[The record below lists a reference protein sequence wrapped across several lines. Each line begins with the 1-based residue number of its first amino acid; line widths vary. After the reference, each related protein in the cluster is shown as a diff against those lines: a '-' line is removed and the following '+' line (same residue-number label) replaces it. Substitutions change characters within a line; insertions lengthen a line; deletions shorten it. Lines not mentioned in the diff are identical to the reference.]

1 MSTGTRTDGTNG
13 GSAILHRP
21 ALRKVLG
28 RFGFFALA
36 FGSMIGV
43 GWVTSIGNWLQQAG
57 PGGAILAFLV
67 GGAVMLCI
75 GLCYA
80 ELTPMLPVAGGEV
93 AYAYKAFGTF
103 KAFLVGWAL
112 AFGYVS
118 ISGFEAI
125 SIGRVLSFLFPSIDR
140 WPLYEFA
147 GSTIFASHLIVA
159 VLCTAS
165 ITWINWIGARSA
177 ARLQVWLTILFVVI
191 TLIFVVA
198 GFSSGKLANLEPV
211 FAAGDAGL
219 GAYAGLLAVMV
230 TIPFWFVGFD
240 TIPQAAEEASGAV
253 KPRTLALLIVGSI
266 AAAVAFYV
274 LLILS
279 VSMLGPWQELAGA
292 DLPAAHAFEA
302 AFKSQWLRDLVL
314 IAALLGLFTS
324 WNGFFL
330 AGSRVVFALGRGRII
345 PAAFG
350 DSHARHGT
358 PHRAILLVGGLTLLA
373 PLLGRDALL
382 ALVNAGSFCIALAFF
397 GVSLSLLRLRRDCP
411 HLARPFRLR
420 LAPLIAGAAAAG
432 SLAMLA
438 AMIIPGSPAALSWPH
453 EHIVLMVML
462 AVGGVLWAAAAGVR
476 NGITEDVRETLIL
489 DVTD

>member
-1 MSTGTRTDGTNG
+1 MKNHEATFAEPNPS
-13 GSAILHRP
+13 RP
-21 ALRKVLG
+21 ELRKVLG

-43 GWVTSIGNWLQQAG
+43 GWVTSIGSWLGQAG
-57 PGGAILAFLV
+57 PGGAVLAFLI

-103 KAFLVGWAL
+103 KAFLVGWVL

-125 SIGRVLSFLFPSIDR
+125 SIGRVLSYLVPSIDR
-140 WPLYEFA
+140 WPLYSLA
-147 GSTIFASHLIVA
+147 GSTVYASHLLLGVA
-159 VLCTAS
+159 CTAA
-165 ITWINWIGARSA
+165 ITWVNWIGARSA
-177 ARLQVWLTILFVVI
+177 ARLQIWLTVAFVVV
-191 TLIFVVA
+191 TAIFIIA
-198 GFSSGKLANLEPV
+198 GFS
-211 FAAGDAGL
+211 AGDRTHLSPLFAGAKQG
-219 GAYAGLLAVMV
+219 GALAGLLAVLV

-240 TIPQAAEEASGAV
+240 TIPQGAEEASTSV
-253 KPRTLALLIVGSI
+253 KPRTLAVLIVISI
-266 AAAVAFYV
+266 AAAIAFYV
-274 LLILS
+274 LVILS
-279 VSMLGPWQELAGA
+279 VSMLGHWQALAAA

-302 AFKSQWLRDLVL
+302 AFGSPWLRDLVL

-345 PAAFG
+345 AASFG
-350 DSHARHGT
+350 QAHKRHGT
-358 PHRAILLVGGLTLLA
+358 PHRAILLVGGLTVLA
-373 PLLGRDALL
+373 PMLGRDALL

-411 HLARPFRLR
+411 DYPRPFRLKSAR
-420 LAPLIAGAAAAG
+420 LIAGIAALG
-432 SLAMLA
+432 SLSMLV
-438 AMIIPGSPAALSWPH
+438 AMIVPGSPAALSWPH
-453 EHIVLMVML
+453 EFIVLAVMFG
-462 AVGGVLWAAAAGVR
+462 AGGMLWLMASSSR
-476 NGITEDVRETLIL
+476 NEVAEKQRESLIL
-489 DVTD
+489 DH

>member
-1 MSTGTRTDGTNG
+1 MSNHAAQSAASKSTR
-13 GSAILHRP
+13 P
-21 ALRKVLG
+21 ELRKVLG

-43 GWVTSIGNWLQQAG
+43 GWVTSIGSWLGQAG
-57 PGGAILAFLV
+57 PGGAILAFLI
-67 GGAVMLCI
+67 GGMVMLCI

-125 SIGRVLSFLFPSIDR
+125 SIGRVLSYLVPAIDR
-140 WPLYEFA
+140 WPLYSLA
-147 GSTIFASHLIVA
+147 GSTVYASHL
-159 VLCTAS
+159 VLGLACTAA
-165 ITWINWIGARSA
+165 ITWVNWIGARSA
-177 ARLQVWLTILFVVI
+177 ARLQVWLTVAFVTV
-191 TLIFVVA
+191 TAIFIIA
-198 GFSSGKLANLEPV
+198 GFS
-211 FAAGDAGL
+211 AGDRAHLSPLFAVADHAGAL
-219 GAYAGLLAVMV
+219 AGVLAVLV

-240 TIPQAAEEASGAV
+240 TIPQGAEEACASV
-253 KPRTLALLIVGSI
+253 KPRTLALLIAGSI
-266 AAAVAFYV
+266 LAAIAFYV

-279 VSMLGPWQELAGA
+279 VSLLGPWQALVAA
-292 DLPAAHAFEA
+292 DLPAAHAFET
-302 AFKSQWLRDLVL
+302 AFRLPWLRDLVL

-345 PAAFG
+345 AASFG
-350 DSHARHGT
+350 ETHKRHGT
-358 PHRAILLVGGLTLLA
+358 PHRAILLVGGLTVLA

-397 GVSLSLLRLRRDCP
+397 GVSLSLLRLRRDYP
-411 HLARPFRLR
+411 DFSRPFRLKAAR
-420 LAPLIAGAAAAG
+420 LVAGIAAIG
-432 SLAMLA
+432 SLSMLA
-438 AMIIPGSPAALSWPH
+438 AMLVPGSPAALSWPR
-453 EHIVLMVML
+453 EFIVLAVMSG
-462 AVGGVLWAAAAGVR
+462 AGGLLWLTASAGRNEVSETQRAA
-476 NGITEDVRETLIL
+476 LIL
-489 DVTD
+489 DQ